1 LPLAGLEAGE
11 YQLEWRLIGGN
22 GPLVDWQ
29 VLAPISLAQPG
40 ATVSSGQRFTVW
52 QNGKPAAHIPV
63 FRERETIQITTN
75 NSTVSPK
82 LIGPDGATHE
92 PVLAGE
98 DWANYVVQP
107 IWPPGDYRLQ
117 GDEAVAL
124 RIAPG
129 QRTFELPAEPMQ
141 PLTANFEN
149 KILLLGYHFPSRRV
163 MPGDGLPVTLYWQSL
178 DWLAEDFVIFTR
190 LLDNQQVAYGGYD
203 RLAKE
208 VYSTLLWAPG
218 EVITDGFA
226 VPVAADAP
234 AGIYWLS
241 VGWYREVDGEAR
253 SLPLVNPETGEPT
266 ETTSVMI
273 GPIKIGGPPAG
284 VRIDGTDPDNTVN
297 VLLGDQIELL
307 GYDLENETDGLQLTL
322 YWKAMRV
329 PDQDYTVFVHV
340 RDSAG
345 EVAAQKDQPPLNGAY
360 PTSLW
365 DSGEVIQDDVGI
377 PLDNLPAGDYEI
389 VVGMYDYETGQR
401 LWVDDAADGTVI
413 LDTISV
419 TRN

>member
-29 VLAPISLAQPG
+29 VLAPISLDQPV
-40 ATVSSGQRFTVW
+40 ATVSAGQRFTVW
-52 QNGKPAAHIPV
+52 QDGKPAAHIPV
-63 FRERETIQITTN
+63 FRERETIQITTI

-82 LIGPDGATHE
+82 LVGPDGAIHE
-92 PVLAGE
+92 PALAGE

-107 IWPPGDYRLQ
+107 AWPPGDYRLR

-124 RIAPG
+124 SIAPG
-129 QRTFELPAEPMQ
+129 QRTFELPDEPIQ
-141 PLTANFEN
+141 PLVANFEN
-149 KILLLGYHFPSRRV
+149 KILLLGYHLPTRRV

-190 LLDNQQVAYGGYD
+190 LLDNQQIAHGGYD

-234 AGIYWLS
+234 AGVYWLS

-253 SLPLVNPETGEPT
+253 SLLLVNPESGEPT
-266 ETTSVMI
+266 GTTAVMI
-273 GPIKIGGPPAG
+273 GPIKVGGPPEG
-284 VRIDGTDPDNTVN
+284 VTIDRAEPENTLN
-297 VLLGDQIELL
+297 VLLGDQIELS
-307 GYDLENETDGLQLTL
+307 GYDLENTADELQLTL

-340 RDSAG
+340 RDSTG
-345 EVAAQKDQPPLNGAY
+345 EVVAQKDQPPLNGTY

-365 DSGEVIQDDVGI
+365 DPGEVIRDDVVL
-377 PLDNLPAGDYEI
+377 PLGDLPAGQYEI
-389 VVGMYDYETGQR
+389 LVGMYNRETGER
-401 LWVDDAADGTVI
+401 LAVAGAQDGTVK
-413 LDTISV
+413 LGVLSK
-419 TRN
+419 